1 MCPAVTKKS
10 WLRINSW
17 RNNQATKYPS
27 VRWSGIQSS
36 LEEAQSDVLI
46 LLDCCASGVASS
58 NEGNGVTE
66 LISACAYNSIANGV
80 GPYSFTHSLVIELR
94 ELSRRKTFSVGEL
107 YSNIFCRI
115 QCRLPEDG
123 RERHPAP
130 VHLVLTH
137 ESHYPRSIELSVQRK
152 ATDINTGTPPHLD
165 ISLGDQE
172 MMDEN
177 APAGTIGPE
186 YRGATM
192 STLTREELSSDAHY
206 LVDTL
211 QESISTIETAV
222 PRLAFAVR
230 LKDDFRVDRLSTDL
244 FVEWLRNIPIVAK
257 DIKVEAGFDSFSTLI
272 IVSLPISLSA
282 YLPLDPA
289 ITCLGPITSPNLIAA
304 YEERLRNANL
314 VNSELALRFG
324 TLQKGKQS
332 SEMEVAGQDMLAHNS
347 KLAFPGLQG
356 ERPISLGP
364 TPPQDSTSI
373 SFKTEPIQKMGIAFS
388 SSTMIGPT
396 QALAEDDRQELP
408 RPYKCPLCS
417 KAFHRLEHQTRHIR
431 THTGEKPHSCQHPG
445 CGKRFS
451 RSDELV
457 RHARVHKVRNPR
469 TSPKPPP
476 EPPLPTL
483 SGYANRARA
492 RSPGGDRSRANPYD
506 AQMIPGSS
514 RRSPTYQYS
523 APSSPTFSLGSSG
536 PTPDASPFA
545 SPFHSPI
552 LRPVA

>member
-1 MCPAVTKKS
+1 MCPGVTKKS
-10 WLRINSW
+10 WLRIYSW

-80 GPYSFTHSLVIELR
+80 GPYSFTHSLIIELR

-206 LVDTL
+206 LVD
-211 QESISTIETAV
+211 
-222 PRLAFAVR
+222 
-230 LKDDFRVDRLSTDL
+230 
-244 FVEWLRNIPIVAK
+244 
-257 DIKVEAGFDSFSTLI
+257 
-272 IVSLPISLSA
+272 
-282 YLPLDPA
+282 PA

-304 YEERLRNANL
+304 YEKRLRNANF
-314 VNSELALRFG
+314 VKSELAMQFG
-324 TLQKGKQS
+324 ALQKGKQS
-332 SEMEVAGQDMLAHNS
+332 SEMEIVGQDMLAHNS

-356 ERPISLGP
+356 ERPFSLGP

-373 SFKTEPIQKMGIAFS
+373 SFKAEPIQKMGTAFS

-396 QALAEDDRQELP
+396 QALAEEDRQELP
-408 RPYKCPLCS
+408 RPWKCPLCS

-476 EPPLPTL
+476 EPSLPTL
-483 SGYANRARA
+483 SGYANRAHA
-492 RSPGGDRSRANPYD
+492 RSPGDDRSRANPYD

-523 APSSPTFSLGSSG
+523 TPSSPTFSLGSSG
-536 PTPDASPFA
+536 STPDASPFA
-545 SPFHSPI
+545 SPFHSPL